1 MTKQPQRKR
10 VNDVKGCSL
19 YNRPSSSGR
28 DCHAPQVIPDRQ
40 QATALKIS
48 ESLKIDTW
56 NVRTMLQKGKL
67 DNIKREMD
75 RLKINIM
82 GISQVRWKGAGVINS
97 DSHKLIYSGRN
108 DHERG
113 VGFILDRQTSLSLK
127 GYWAISDRVVL
138 IKLEGKPLD
147 LDIIQIYAPTS
158 TSTEEDIDAFY
169 LDLEKAKKQC
179 KSQDPVIIMGD
190 FNAKV
195 GEQRMDDVV
204 GPHGLGQKNE
214 RGERLVEWAQRND
227 VIIGNTCLSSRL
239 EGNGHGKALEMEV
252 EIRLNSS

>member
-1 MTKQPQRKR
+1 
-10 VNDVKGCSL
+10 
-19 YNRPSSSGR
+19 
-28 DCHAPQVIPDRQ
+28 
-40 QATALKIS
+40 
-48 ESLKIDTW
+48 
-56 NVRTMLQKGKL
+56 
-67 DNIKREMD
+67 
-75 RLKINIM
+75 M
-82 GISQVRWKGAGVINS
+82 GISEVRWKGAGVINS
-97 DSHKLIYSGRN
+97 DSHKLIYSGGN

-127 GYWAISDRVVL
+127 GYWAVSDRVIL

-195 GEQRMDDVV
+195 
-204 GPHGLGQKNE
+204 
-214 RGERLVEWAQRND
+214 
-227 VIIGNTCLSSRL
+227 
-239 EGNGHGKALEMEV
+239 
-252 EIRLNSS
+252 